1 MRQKYSSY
9 LTLASSAALAQGLL
23 LAISPLITR
32 LYGPEDVGGFGV
44 ILGLGALVGS
54 VGTGRLEHAIPV
66 ARRGIDAIRIALLGA
81 VLVALTS
88 TLSIALISLVSAWG
102 LVEDPDWQKF
112 PLMAIP
118 VIASSLAFFQL
129 VNALLLRQHAYRSV
143 GMNKIYQG
151 GVTGLLQ
158 LLLGWAALGSSGLIW
173 AQALGYLAG
182 GWSGLHRSL
191 FRWGRAIRRQGLCL
205 RDTFSRYRRF
215 PLVLAPAALFN
226 LASQHFPVL
235 ALGYIYGL
243 YEAGLYA
250 LVMRVCGAPLG
261 LLGQAVS
268 QVYASEFRTFLGGR
282 DELLAQKY
290 VAMLARLLG
299 LGVIVVG
306 ALVLVMNLWGTWLF
320 GARWANI
327 GTVTSLLSMMLVMD
341 FATTPVS
348 MTLGYLGNGRTQL
361 AWDVGRLVAVT
372 CVVVAVRHLS
382 LRFGHFLVLLAV
394 VWSLSL
400 LIHAWLTYRACR
412 VAGAAKSA
420 LAGDRTA

>member
-1 MRQKYSSY
+1 MRKTYSSY

-66 ARRGIDAIRIALLGA
+66 ARRGVDAIRIALLGA

-88 TLSIALISLVSAWG
+88 ILSVALIGLVSAWG
-102 LVEDPDWQKF
+102 LVKDPDWQKF

-268 QVYASEFRTFLGGR
+268 QVYASEFRTFLDSR
-282 DELLAQKY
+282 NELLARKY

-299 LGVIVVG
+299 IGVIVVG

-320 GARWANI
+320 GAKWANI
-327 GTVTSLLSMMLVMD
+327 GTVTSLLSMMLIMD
-341 FATTPVS
+341 FATTPIS

-382 LRFGHFLVLLAV
+382 LRFGQFLVLFAV

-400 LIHAWLTYRACR
+400 LIHAWLTYRACH
-412 VAGAAKSA
+412 VAGTAKSA

>member
-382 LRFGHFLVLLAV
+382 LRFGQFLVLLAV